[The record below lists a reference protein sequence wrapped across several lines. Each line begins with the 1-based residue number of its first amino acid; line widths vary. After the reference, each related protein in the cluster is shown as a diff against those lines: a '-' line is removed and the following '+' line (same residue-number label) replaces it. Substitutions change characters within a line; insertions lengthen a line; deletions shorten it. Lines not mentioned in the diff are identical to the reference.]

1 MIKKNKYGQYFT
13 IETIAEFMVSLIKQG
28 MEAKV
33 LEPSCGKGVFLKM
46 LYKHGFKSIKGY
58 EIDATLDN
66 PYKNVVEYKSFI
78 CSPLSERF
86 NVVIGNPPYIR
97 WKNLEDNLKRELA
110 QSALWNKYFNS
121 LCDYLFIFILKSIE
135 QLKDNG
141 ELIFICPEYWLNTT
155 HSASLRNYMCV
166 NGYFS
171 DIYLFK
177 ETTLFEGVTSS
188 FVIFR
193 YIKSKKQASEI
204 ALHKY
209 TKREKPTLDELIDGS
224 CFVIEQI
231 PSFQIGERWILA
243 TKSKQNLLK
252 SFQNSCIQNK
262 SLFPNSGTFYRI
274 GDFCDI
280 GNGMVSGLD
289 KAFKVTDIDI
299 LNEDER
305 NSLIKVNKAKDLDQ
319 YSNIGTSYYFFIKD
333 DMKEKDFAV
342 KFPHFYKQLMPYKD
356 LLEKRYSYGRNLPIW
371 QFAFPRN
378 EQLFNRDVS
387 RIFVPCKDRIST
399 RKYFRF
405 SYADKK
411 SYALQDVTG
420 ILLKNQCKEDIKYI
434 LAYLNNERVF
444 EWLKYN
450 GVVKGE
456 IVEFSE
462 APIAN
467 IPYRPIRWN
476 DKREV
481 ELHDRIV
488 KATTNYI
495 EKKDIESF
503 SIIKYSFNK
512 LFNEQN

>member
-1 MIKKNKYGQYFT
+1 M
-13 IETIAEFMVSLIKQG
+13 
-28 MEAKV
+28 
-33 LEPSCGKGVFLKM
+33 
-46 LYKHGFKSIKGY
+46 
-58 EIDATLDN
+58 
-66 PYKNVVEYKSFI
+66 
-78 CSPLSERF
+78 
-86 NVVIGNPPYIR
+86 
-97 WKNLEDNLKRELA
+97 
-110 QSALWNKYFNS
+110 
-121 LCDYLFIFILKSIE
+121 
-135 QLKDNG
+135 
-141 ELIFICPEYWLNTT
+141 
-155 HSASLRNYMCV
+155 
-166 NGYFS
+166 
-171 DIYLFK
+171 
-177 ETTLFEGVTSS
+177 
-188 FVIFR
+188 
-193 YIKSKKQASEI
+193 
-204 ALHKY
+204 
-209 TKREKPTLDELIDGS
+209 
-224 CFVIEQI
+224 IEQI

-280 GNGMVSGLD
+280 GNGMVSGLA

-333 DMKEKDFAV
+333 DMNEKDFAA

-405 SYADKK
+405 SYANKK
-411 SYALQDVTG
+411 YYALQDVTG
-420 ILLKNQCKEDIKYI
+420 ILLKKQCKEDIRYI